1 MEKQIIYINYAGSGI
16 KTLRIIG
23 FIAML
28 ASIPAALFLMGHSI
42 IFAILTLLA
51 GILFFALGNAITCI
65 AENSLFAKAQRDIL
79 LQKQGIEVE
88 FQKGT
93 PPKAKK

>member
-1 MEKQIIYINYAGSGI
+1 MEKQTIYINYAGSGI

-28 ASIPAALFLMGHSI
+28 ASIPVALFFMGNSI
-42 IFAILTLLA
+42 IFAILALLA
-51 GILFFALGNAITCI
+51 GLLFFALGNAITCI

-79 LQKQGIEVE
+79 LQKQGIQVE